1 MIRYYY
7 KKTYLPLRRRII
19 IKNNIQRT
27 YHHHFNRNVHT
38 CTTDVSVEELQILLA
53 EHGAVS
59 FRSMNLQAANQFE
72 DLVKHF
78 GNKKPLVPVNEQGA
92 CVQLYNTKGRKIIP
106 SSKETQKHC

>member
-72 DLVKHF
+72 DLVFRIEFDKRF
-78 GNKKPLVPVNEQGA
+78 NCVP
-92 CVQLYNTKGRKIIP
+92 LYNRKFQP
-106 SSKETQKHC
+106 FEELSEQFPCWSPATN